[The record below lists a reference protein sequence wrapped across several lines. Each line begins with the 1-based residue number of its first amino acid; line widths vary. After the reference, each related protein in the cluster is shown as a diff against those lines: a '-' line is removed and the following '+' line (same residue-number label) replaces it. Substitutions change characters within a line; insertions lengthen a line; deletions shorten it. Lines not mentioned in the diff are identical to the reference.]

1 MFPYLI
7 KKTNTYVS
15 VTKNHVN
22 RTFLTKFR
30 RDYWSSPSHKGDI
43 KARRSRII
51 QIGHGASWETFTT
64 LTFSPEYYW
73 ADYDMIQS
81 QFRSFIKSLY
91 YRLGKFKYLAVLEH
105 GGKTGRIHYHMLSDI
120 PWASPIF
127 EHAFHT
133 KRKVCNLWDYGFSDV
148 VKVKNDKCNAVFYLC
163 KYLSKNN
170 KNRTPI
176 GKREVFSSRGL
187 NKVEVVETFDI
198 SVINSYLVNMEPY
211 VKLGRSTIFIKK
223 KEPNVKN
230 II

>member
-15 VTKNHVN
+15 ITKNHIN
-22 RTFLTKFR
+22 KTFLTLYKKH
-30 RDYWSSPSHKGDI
+30 YWATPQKKGDL
-43 KARRSRII
+43 RSRWSRII
-51 QIGHGASWETFTT
+51 QLGHGAVWSTFIT
-64 LTFSPEYYW
+64 LTFAPDYYW
-73 ADYDMIQS
+73 DDYDIIQS
-81 QFRSFIKSLY
+81 QYRAFIKSLY
-91 YRLGKFKYLAVLEH
+91 YKIGSFKYLAVLEH
-105 GGKTGRIHYHMLSDI
+105 GGKTGRIHYHMLSTI
-120 PWASPIF
+120 PWASSIF

-187 NKVEVVETFDI
+187 SAVEVVETFDE
-198 SVINSYLVNMEPY
+198 SVVNSYLENMVEY
-211 VKLGRSTIFIKK
+211 VTIGRSTIYIKQ
-223 KEPNVKN
+223 KEKN
-230 II
+230 A